1 MVKMGINHEEKRMT
15 KKNTYKMI
23 AAISMLLLVG
33 SGLSAGIASAAEKP
47 NIVVIWGDDIGESNI
62 SAYSF
67 GVMGYKTPNI
77 DRLSKEGMMF
87 TDMYADQ
94 SCTAGRSSFI
104 TGQATIR
111 TGLSKVGMP
120 GAPQGL
126 QDADVTIATLL
137 KKEGYA
143 TGQFGK
149 NHLGDRNEYLPTVH
163 GFDEFFGN
171 LYHLNAE
178 EEPEQ
183 RDYPKNPE
191 FRKKYGPRG
200 VMDCKA
206 SDVDDPTV
214 DPRFGKVGKQVCTDT
229 GPLTKKRMETV
240 DDEIAAKAED
250 YIKRQVKEGKPFFTW
265 INFTHMHF
273 RTHTKPESL
282 GQSGVAQS
290 NYHDTMIDHDKNV
303 GQILDLID
311 ELGIADNTI
320 VIYSTDNG
328 PHRNT
333 WPDGGMTKF
342 RSEKN
347 TGWEGAYRVPQMVRW
362 PGKIKPG
369 SISNEIMSHLDWA
382 PTLLAV
388 AGNTDVKDK
397 LLKGYE
403 VNGKTYKNHLDGFN
417 FLPYL
422 TGKEAKGPRKEFF
435 YFSDDGDLMGLR
447 YNNWKVHFMVQDQDG
462 TLEIWQRQFRG
473 LRMPYIFNLRTDPYE
488 FATITSNTYW
498 DWVIDRA
505 WILYPMSDVVGPF
518 LKSFEEFPPSQKP
531 GSFTIGDAFKTLQ
544 AVPQQ

>member
-1 MVKMGINHEEKRMT
+1 MRRHNRY
-15 KKNTYKMI
+15 KKAATIFMMI
-23 AAISMLLLVG
+23 LVG
-33 SGLSAGIASAAEKP
+33 LGLSTAVASAAEKP

-67 GVMGYKTPNI
+67 GVMGYQTPNI

-149 NHLGDRNEYLPTVH
+149 NHHGDRNEYLPTVH

-183 RDYPKNPE
+183 PDYPKNPE
-191 FRKKYGPRG
+191 FLKKYGPRG

-206 SDVDDPTV
+206 SDVDDPTE
-214 DPRFGKVGKQVCTDT
+214 DPRFGKVGKQVCMDT

-250 YIKRQVKEGKPFFTW
+250 YIKRQVKAGKPFFTW

-282 GQSGVAQS
+282 GQSGKAQS

-311 ELGIADNTI
+311 ELNIADNTI
-320 VIYSTDNG
+320 VVYSTDNG

-342 RSEKN
+342 RGEKN

-362 PGKIKPG
+362 PGKIKAG

-388 AGNTDVKDK
+388 AGNADVKDK

-403 VNGKTYKNHLDGFN
+403 VNGKTYKNHLDGYN

-422 TGKEAKGPRKEFF
+422 TGKEDRGPRKEFF

-447 YNNWKVHFMVQDQDG
+447 YENWKVHFMVQDQAG
-462 TLEIWQRQFRG
+462 TLEIWQRNFRG
-473 LRMPYIFNLRTDPYE
+473 LRMPYFYNLRTDPYE

-531 GSFTIGDAFKTLQ
+531 GSFTIGDAFKTLR

>member
-1 MVKMGINHEEKRMT
+1 MRSKTMRTRTTSIF
-15 KKNTYKMI
+15 
-23 AAISMLLLVG
+23 MLLLC
-33 SGLSAGIASAAEKP
+33 GLCLSVSTAYAANKKP

-62 SAYSF
+62 SAYNF
-67 GVMGYKTPNI
+67 GLMGYQTPNI
-77 DRLSKEGMMF
+77 DRLAREGMMF
-87 TDMYADQ
+87 TDIYADQ

-104 TGQATIR
+104 TGQSTVR

-120 GAPQGL
+120 GAAQGL
-126 QDADVTIATLL
+126 QAADVTIATLL
-137 KKEGYA
+137 KQEGYA

-149 NHLGDRNEYLPTVH
+149 NHLGDRNEFLPTVH

-183 RDYPKNPE
+183 PDYPKNPE
-191 FRKKYGPRG
+191 FLKKYGPRG
-200 VMDCKA
+200 VMNCVA
-206 SDVDDPTV
+206 SDVDYPTE
-214 DPRFGKVGKQVCTDT
+214 DPRFGPIGKQKCEDT
-229 GPLTKKRMETV
+229 GPLNKKRMETV

-250 YIKRQVKEGKPFFTW
+250 FIERQVKANKPFFTW

-290 NYHDTMIDHDKNV
+290 YYHDTMIDHDNNV

-311 ELGIADNTI
+311 KLGIADNTI
-320 VIYSTDNG
+320 VVYSTDNG
-328 PHRNT
+328 PHRNS
-333 WPDGGMTKF
+333 WPDAGTTKF

-347 TGWEGAYRVPQMVRW
+347 TGWEGAYRVPQFVRW

-369 SISNEIMSHLDWA
+369 TISNEIMSHLDWA

-403 VNGKTYKNHLDGFN
+403 ANGKTYKNHLDGYN

-422 TGKEAKGPRKEFF
+422 TGQEEKGPRKEFF
-435 YFSDDGDLMGLR
+435 YFSDEGDLMGLR
-447 YNNWKVHFMVQDQDG
+447 YNNWKLHFMLQDQAG
-462 TLEIWQRQFRG
+462 TMEIWQRDFRG
-473 LRMPYIFNLRTDPYE
+473 LRMPYIYNLRTDPYE
-488 FATITSNTYW
+488 FARTTSNTYW
-498 DWVIDRA
+498 DWYIDHA
-505 WILYPMSDVVGPF
+505 WILYPMGDVIGPF
-518 LKSFEEFPPSQKP
+518 LQSFDEYPPVQKP
-531 GSFTIGDAFKTLQ
+531 GSFTVGDAFKTIK
-544 AVPQQ
+544 AVPTQ